1 MSIKG
6 IILILLVALMVA
18 LVFHKQIYRMIE
30 KYKKLFTNKEEK

>member
-6 IILILLVALMVA
+6 IILILLIALIVA

-30 KYKKLFTNKEEK
+30 KYKNSFNEKDGK